1 MTVPASAR
9 DEFDRE
15 ATAIRGVSRRAA
27 SRPGHGHSYFVANR
41 EIAHFH
47 GEARVDIRLTS
58 AVIRLRLTK
67 GGFEAP
73 VRARSPTANWVAV
86 DLEAPGALPLALNL
100 LKEAV
105 KANAQG

>member
-1 MTVPASAR
+1 MTGSASAR

-15 ATAIRGVSRRAA
+15 AIAIRGVSRRAA
-27 SRPGHGHSYFVANR
+27 TRHGHGYSYFAGDR

-47 GEARVDIRLTS
+47 GDARVDIRLTS
-58 AVIRLRLTK
+58 AVIRRRLAD
-67 GGFEAP
+67 GGFDSR

-86 DLEAPGALPLALNL
+86 DLGAPGALPLALGL

-105 KANAQG
+105 KANA